1 MQLNEITLKAR
12 TLAAL
17 AGMGAAPFDAVAT
30 ALGECP
36 RRVRFSLYKLHRQG
50 MVTVSG
56 HTPLLG
62 PGRPR
67 ALFTPRATFALQA
80 HW

>member
-1 MQLNEITLKAR
+1 MRATEITLKAR
-12 TLAAL
+12 TLSAL

-36 RRVRFSLYKLHRQG
+36 RRVRGSLDHLRRQG
-50 MVTVSG
+50 VITVAG
-56 HTPLLG
+56 HAPLNG
-62 PGRPR
+62 RGRPR
-67 ALFTPRATFALQA
+67 ALFAPLPTFALQA

>member
-36 RRVRFSLYKLHRQG
+36 RRVRCSLDNLRRQG
-50 MVTVSG
+50 YVTVAG
-56 HTPLLG
+56 HAPHPG

-80 HW
+80 YW

>member
-12 TLAAL
+12 TLSAL
-17 AGMGAAPFDAVAT
+17 AGMGAAPFDVVAT

-36 RRVRFSLYKLHRQG
+36 RRVRFSLYKLRRQG
-50 MVTVSG
+50 MVTVTG
-56 HTPLLG
+56 QAPHPG
-62 PGRPR
+62 RGRPR
-67 ALFTPRATFALQA
+67 ALFAPLPTFALQA